1 MTKLTQADVFKML
14 EPFGIPSKRVVEVLD
29 SCADKGEAFKAFE
42 GFKSLATIRY
52 EEMRGGEVS
61 ASRFQEIKP
70 VFERL
75 MRISLK
81 NYTPKKKENP
91 TDEEDMK
98 KMRNSKAVL
107 QMANISKMLK
117 KGDAAGLMKLLDPEA
132 NSTEEREA
140 VEAMMRRFQKSMDKK

>member
-1 MTKLTQADVFKML
+1 MPKLTQSDVFKML
-14 EPFGIPSKRVVEVLD
+14 EPFGIPSNRVVEVLD
-29 SCADKGEAFKAFE
+29 SCADKDEAFKAFE
-42 GFKSLATIRY
+42 GFKY
-52 EEMRGGEVS
+52 GEVS
-61 ASRFQEIKP
+61 AQRFQGVKP

-81 NYTPKKKENP
+81 NYTPKKKEKP

-132 NSTEEREA
+132 SSPEEKEA
-140 VEAMMRRFQKSMDKK
+140 VEAMVRRFQKSMDKK

>member
-1 MTKLTQADVFKML
+1 MPKLTQVDVFKMF
-14 EPFGIPSKRVVEVLD
+14 EPFGILYERVVRVLD
-29 SCADKGEAFKAFE
+29 SCADKDEAFRAFE

-61 ASRFQEIKP
+61 AQRFQEVKP

-81 NYTPKKKENP
+81 NYTPKKKEKP

-107 QMANISKMLK
+107 QMAKISKMLK

-132 NSTEEREA
+132 NSTEEKEA
-140 VEAMMRRFQKSMDKK
+140 VEAMLRKFQKSMDKK

>member
-1 MTKLTQADVFKML
+1 MPKLTQADVFKML

-29 SCADKGEAFKAFE
+29 SCADKDEAFKAFE

-52 EEMRGGEVS
+52 EEMRDGEVS
-61 ASRFQEIKP
+61 AQRFQGVKP

-81 NYTPKKKENP
+81 NYTPKKKEKP

-132 NSTEEREA
+132 SSPEEKEA
-140 VEAMMRRFQKSMDKK
+140 VEAMVRRFQKSMDKK